1 MRTRPKLVLELDKP
15 TVVKFLY
22 DQPRAGEGAY
32 GPWYAYTVETGGTE
46 YVFFTA
52 PQLHHLLQQLGVQ
65 KGTQVTLTRRAV
77 DQSGKP
83 DFFHTVTIGERTFS
97 TKEEVP
103 HEAAQAV
110 RAEMEPPSE
119 LSPDFFGLMG
129 QCLQE
134 SLNAWKRLG
143 IEFNSDNVQGVASTL
158 FIQLCNRGFRRPV
171 ETGQEEAEQKG

>member
-1 MRTRPKLVLELDKP
+1 MRTRQKLVLELDKP
-15 TVVKFLY
+15 TPVRFLY
-22 DQPRAGEGAY
+22 DQPRTGEGPF
-32 GPWYAYTVETGGTE
+32 GPWYAYGIEVGGTE
-46 YVFFTA
+46 YNFFAA
-52 PQLHHLLQQLGVQ
+52 PQLHHMLQQLGVQ
-65 KGTQVTLTRRAV
+65 KDTQVTLTRRAV
-77 DQSGKP
+77 DQDGKHH
-83 DFFHTVTIGERTFS
+83 FYHTVTIGERTFS
-97 TKEEVP
+97 TMEEVP

-134 SLNAWKRLG
+134 SLVAWKRLG

-171 ETGQEEAEQKG
+171 ETGQGEAGQ